1 MSIGVSR
8 LLGLAFLWPLNDM
21 SLAIPTVI
29 SVFTFIDVHNCES
42 SVICAH
48 PLLHGVAIGNVA
60 LGMLLQMTMITGME
74 ADTRPSTAEA
84 IMEMGRATTTLG
96 EQQQLQLLEG
106 VQLHQLLLLAKLC
119 STQLALVSLAVLN
132 C

>member
-21 SLAIPTVI
+21 SLAISTVI

-48 PLLHGVAIGNVA
+48 PLLHGVGIGNVA

-74 ADTRPSTAEA
+74 ADTRPSSRGYYGDGKGNYHSGGAA
-84 IMEMGRATTTLG
+84 AAAAAGGGAAASAASSG
-96 EQQQLQLLEG
+96 
-106 VQLHQLLLLAKLC
+106 
-119 STQLALVSLAVLN
+119 
-132 C
+132 